1 MKEEIYVW
9 MKNLAVFY
17 ILFTAVLYLVPDLK
31 YQRYIRSFMG
41 LLIIYM
47 LCVPVFG
54 LLGKGEE
61 LTEKFFYTFQ
71 QEMQEMKKLESE
83 ELQYFFLNEGYEQE
97 AAGEI
102 ADFLQKSGI
111 NPVNTAVHIEG
122 KQLFVELTF
131 AQEISREQ
139 EGGIRDG
146 LRESFGIAEENCQIY
161 DGKNVGTA
169 MDGSSP
175 SGASSDSDRSS
186 GEKRQ

>member
-1 MKEEIYVW
+1 MKKRLDLLMVERA
-9 MKNLAVFY
+9 LAPSREKAKAY
-17 ILFTAVLYLVPDLK
+17 ITVSYTHLDVYK
-31 YQRYIRSFMG
+31 RQIRSFMG
-41 LLIIYM
+41 LLMIYM

-161 DGKNVGTA
+161 DGKNVDVYKRQDRNGNN
-169 MDGSSP
+169 
-175 SGASSDSDRSS
+175 RSS
-186 GEKRQ
+186 WP

>member
-1 MKEEIYVW
+1 
-9 MKNLAVFY
+9 
-17 ILFTAVLYLVPDLK
+17 
-31 YQRYIRSFMG
+31 
-41 LLIIYM
+41 
-47 LCVPVFG
+47 
-54 LLGKGEE
+54 
-61 LTEKFFYTFQ
+61 
-71 QEMQEMKKLESE
+71 MKKLESE